1 MRKPKPAGRA
11 ISIGLLNPTQSQ
23 NTGMGIYAYV
33 TLNSYTAMFDTQHWG
48 VFHVLSSDTMAIG
61 GVFAML
67 YGTN

>member
-1 MRKPKPAGRA
+1 
-11 ISIGLLNPTQSQ
+11 
-23 NTGMGIYAYV
+23 MGIYAYV